1 MRVEMS
7 RIAASESMDRQIN
20 IARSNKQAYGKYT
33 QMVSENNNKN
43 EDKNHDA
50 RVDK

>member
-1 MRVEMS
+1 MS

-20 IARSNKQAYGKYT
+20 IARSNKQGDNKYN
-33 QMVSENNNKN
+33 QIVRESSNKN